1 MSLIEIQKLT
11 KDYGRGRG
19 VFDIDLQVEEGESFG
34 FVGTN
39 GAGKT
44 TTIRHLMGFLHPQ
57 KGGCRIMG
65 LDCWSRSA
73 EIKKFVG
80 YVPGE
85 IAFPSAP
92 DGFAFLEQ
100 QARLLGH
107 NSNGSHNGG
116 GTGGGAAGA
125 AARTRRDYL
134 LDKLQLDASAN
145 LKRMSKGMKQ
155 KTAVVAAFMHDPRI
169 LILDEPSTG
178 LDPLMRVSFLEL
190 LEEERSRGKTIF
202 MSSHMFNELE
212 TTCDRVAMIKDG
224 VIIDIASTAAI
235 RHYEN
240 KTYKIEFLS
249 ADDYRRFLHEP
260 FVVDEKRDA
269 SNQVFVNLHDSDID
283 LLVRTLAGYRI
294 KFFTEIKYSLERY
307 FNSIYQKEAADV
319 Q

>member
-1 MSLIEIQKLT
+1 MSLIEIRGLT

-19 VFDIDLQVEEGESFG
+19 VFDIDLQAEEEESFG

-44 TTIRHLMGFLHPQ
+44 TTIRHLMGFLKPD
-57 KGGCRIMG
+57 KGACAIKG
-65 LDCWSRSA
+65 LDCWSQSA
-73 EIKKFVG
+73 EVKQFVG

-85 IAFPSAP
+85 IAFPTAP
-92 DGFAFLEQ
+92 DGFAFLER
-100 QARLLGH
+100 QAALTGFT
-107 NSNGSHNGG
+107 
-116 GTGGGAAGA
+116 GTSDAGRA
-125 AARTRRDYL
+125 RRDYI
-134 LDKLQLDASAN
+134 LDKLQLDDSAN

-155 KTAVVAAFMHDPRI
+155 KTAIVAAFMHDPQI
-169 LILDEPSTG
+169 LILDEPTTG

-190 LEEERSRGKTIF
+190 LEEERRRGKTIF

-212 TTCDRVAMIKDG
+212 TTCDRVAMIRDG
-224 VIIDIASTAAI
+224 RIIDIASTAAI

-240 KTYKIEFLS
+240 KTYKIEF
-249 ADDYRRFLHEP
+249 ADAAEYRRFLGGP
-260 FVVDEKRDA
+260 FVIGEKRDA
-269 SNQVFVNLHDSDID
+269 NNQVFVDMHDSEID

-307 FNSIYQKEAADV
+307 FNSIYQRETADV